1 MQTGQWPCV
10 EQSQPQ
16 THGRMGGR
24 EGEKKEEKKG
34 RSGRDREKGRE
45 GLRFG
50 FPGSCIPTN
59 PVYSQDLTGKTNY
72 LKTVV
77 VERGR
82 GETRLHL
89 GPMPTRD

>member
-1 MQTGQWPCV
+1 MAGW
-10 EQSQPQ
+10 
-16 THGRMGGR
+16 
-24 EGEKKEEKKG
+24 EGEREKRRKKKKG

-77 VERGR
+77 VARGR